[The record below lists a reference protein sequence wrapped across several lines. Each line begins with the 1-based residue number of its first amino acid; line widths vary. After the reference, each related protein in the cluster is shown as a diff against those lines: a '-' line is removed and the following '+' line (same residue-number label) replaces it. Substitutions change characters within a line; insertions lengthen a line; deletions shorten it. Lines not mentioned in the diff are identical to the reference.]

1 MDSPILSPIQ
11 NNNVEYLSLNISES
25 SIIKEHWIT
34 MYSPIV
40 SSIQINSLISFSI
53 EEKQDHTFEKCLV
66 CFDKLTNEYTLHSK
80 HSFHLNFLYK

>member
-11 NNNVEYLSLNISES
+11 NNNLEYLSLNISES

-66 CFDKLTNEYTLHSK
+66 CFDKLTNEYTLHCK